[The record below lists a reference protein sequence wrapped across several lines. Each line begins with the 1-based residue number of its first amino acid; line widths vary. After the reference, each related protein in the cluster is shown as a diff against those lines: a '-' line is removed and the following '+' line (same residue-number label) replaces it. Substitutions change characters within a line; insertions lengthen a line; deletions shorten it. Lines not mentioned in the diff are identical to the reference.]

1 MKILQKLKIRQI
13 FNKVFTNNLANYKI
27 GTYPTPVKLSIEN
40 VRTMTL
46 GDNFAIFETFAGQ
59 VYGIGK
65 NDYGQLGTGDN
76 VGASTFVRC
85 EELEK

>member
-1 MKILQKLKIRQI
+1 
-13 FNKVFTNNLANYKI
+13 
-27 GTYPTPVKLSIEN
+27 
-40 VRTMTL
+40 MTL

-85 EELEK
+85 EELEKWDSWDSLDLCYNFVETCRILRWKVLEI